1 MKKLVTVKV
10 YEARD
15 CTDDWQLHDMCKS
28 IFEAEECIR
37 FDDLERRESWRQSKW
52 YNHGRVNPFEHHQYD
67 VIERVGIAEVEV
79 EDDDDEPSF
88 YELCEAVENWQD
100 GEYCKPYEFED

>member
-1 MKKLVTVKV
+1 MFTVNV
-10 YEARD
+10 YEAWD
-15 CTDDWQLHDMCKS
+15 CTNDWRLHDMCKS

-37 FDDLERRESWRQSKW
+37 FDDLERRESWRRSKW
-52 YNHGRVNPFEHHQYD
+52 YNHGRVNPFEHHQYA

-100 GEYCKPYEFED
+100 GEYFKKYEFED